1 MINFICKEIFGH
13 MESSQ
18 PALTIPSQFG
28 KPTDPLPKNAN
39 PGVPTRQRTQNGI
52 LGLDIF
58 RNFAEKNNKHG
69 SSKHLELKEA

>member
-39 PGVPTRQRTQNGI
+39 PGVPTRQRT
-52 LGLDIF
+52 
-58 RNFAEKNNKHG
+58 
-69 SSKHLELKEA
+69 